1 MECRIA
7 LRFTA
12 DSEDG
17 STLLHRAASGRHI
30 ATLVTVLIRG
40 GDPKKR
46 SRTGATPLHMAVE
59 GGCARCARALL
70 DAGAEVDALDEA
82 GVSPLLLCVRAAHPY
97 VEPCLRLLM
106 SRGCADVDRASAE
119 SLVWE
124 GVPAPLTDQQRSDQ
138 QALIAIV
145 KQV

>member
-1 MECRIA
+1 MECRNA

-17 STLLHRAASGRHI
+17 STLLHRAARGRKI
-30 ATLVTVLIRG
+30 ATVVTVLTRG
-40 GDPKKR
+40 GDPNKR
-46 SRTGATPLHMAVE
+46 TRTGSTPLHMAVE

-82 GVSPLLLCVRAAHPY
+82 GVSPLLHCVRAAHSY
-97 VEPCLRLLM
+97 VQSCLRLLI
-106 SRGCADVDRASAE
+106 SRGCADVDRASDVL
-119 SLVWE
+119 LVSE
-124 GVPAPLTDQQRSDQ
+124 GVSAPLTDEERSDQ
-138 QALIAIV
+138 QTLMAIV